1 MPAITRSQTDTN
13 WRARAAAPFEC
24 AKQPA
29 TGSRGM
35 VVTNHPLAT
44 GAGLEMLAAGGN
56 AIDAAIAALFTL
68 TIVEPMMVGILG
80 GGMAHIRLADGRHT
94 VMDGLSTVPGAVRP
108 GMYRPVSLTDAA
120 NLETEGRENAT
131 GPKSVAVPGTLKGWC
146 ETLRR
151 FGTLPLAD
159 VMEPAIRHAQRGF
172 VVTPYLSEC
181 IAETAA
187 DLAND
192 AEIAR
197 LLLPDGSPIT
207 AGARLVQGDAAAT
220 LRAIARDGADI
231 LHGGALGGVI
241 ADHFAKAGG
250 YISRGDLTSFTVIER
265 DALRGPYRGYE
276 IVGPPPPSS
285 GGVHVLQMLNIL
297 EGHDLAGMGFG
308 SARSLHLI
316 AEALKIAFA
325 DRAIATADPSFL
337 PVPVARLIDKDYATE
352 RRAQIDPAKA
362 QAWHAGVSAPE
373 SANTTH
379 VTVADAAG
387 NVVASTQTIN
397 SLFGARFIVPGTGLI
412 PNNYMHLFDPRPG
425 HANSIA
431 PGKRVTTSQAPLIGL
446 KNGKPAFAL
455 GLPGGLRIFG
465 CAMQAVLNL
474 VDHGMSLQEAV
485 EAPRLWTQGGLV
497 EVETGVPESIRNALA
512 GMGHDTVA
520 SPHVGGGMNAI
531 SFAEDGT
538 MTGAAC
544 WRADGHAA
552 GIGGGLARAG
562 VRFWPDQR
570 RG

>member
-1 MPAITRSQTDTN
+1 MTVVTN
-13 WRARAAAPFEC
+13 LHNTTGWRARAAASFDC
-24 AKQPA
+24 AKQSA

-44 GAGLEMLAAGGN
+44 SAGLELLAAGGN

-68 TIVEPMMVGILG
+68 TIVEPMMVGMLG
-80 GGMAHIRLADGRHT
+80 GGMAHIRMADGRHT
-94 VMDGLSTVPGAVRP
+94 VMDGLSTVPGAARP
-108 GMYRPVSLTDAA
+108 DMYRPVSLTDAA
-120 NLETEGRENAT
+120 NLDTEGRENAT
-131 GPKSVAVPGTLKGWC
+131 GPKSVAVPGSLKAWC

-159 VMEPAIRHAQRGF
+159 VMEPAIRLAQRGF
-172 VVTPYLSEC
+172 AVTPYLSEC
-181 IAETAA
+181 VAETAT

-192 AEIAR
+192 PDIAR
-197 LLLPDGSPIT
+197 LLLPNGSPIK

-220 LRAIARDGADI
+220 LRAIAKDGPG
-231 LHGGALGGVI
+231 LMHGGALGGLI
-241 ADHFAKAGG
+241 ADHLARVGGLVSRADLADFA
-250 YISRGDLTSFTVIER
+250 VIER
-265 DALRGPYRGYE
+265 EAVRGAYRGYE

-297 EGHDLAGMGFG
+297 EGYDLASLGFG
-308 SARSLHLI
+308 SARSLHLV

-325 DRAIATADPSFL
+325 DRAVATADPAFV
-337 PVPVARLIDKDYATE
+337 PVPVARLIDKAYAAE
-352 RRAQIDPAKA
+352 RRSLVDPEKAKS
-362 QAWHAGVSAPE
+362 WRAGVSPQE

-387 NVVASTQTIN
+387 NVVATTQTIN
-397 SLFGARFIVPGTGLI
+397 SLFGSRFIVPGTGLI
-412 PNNYMHLFDPRPG
+412 PNNYMHLFDPRSG
-425 HANSIA
+425 RANSIA
-431 PGKRVTTSQAPLIGL
+431 PGKRVTTSQAPLIAL

-474 VDHGMSLQEAV
+474 IDHGMSLQEAV
-485 EAPRLWTQGGLV
+485 EAPRLWTQGGAV
-497 EVETGVPESIRNALA
+497 EVETGVPQTIREALA
-512 GMGHDTVA
+512 TLGHDVVA

-531 SFAEDGT
+531 AFAEDGT

-552 GIGGGLARAG
+552 GLGGGLARAG